1 MKATKANVRQ
11 WLLLVAAKCTTTMSV
26 RELEDLLKL
35 MVPTFVTH
43 YATEAFS
50 ADSMEAVTKVCR
62 FFKEADVRA
71 ALDQWCRENNPD
83 KTGLP
88 PEVVNAPLS
97 FTEKVWAA
105 SWFRAET
112 EADRIE
118 AMNAMRGYSQNAFA
132 WLINTDLAAG
142 SLAVR
147 KRWLPEADR
156 VSRMQIEWGDPDAVL
171 AAVRSCRGQHNDGS
185 WSEPTS
191 MPHFMGLLRAIVGK
205 WAPQNLALIPEPG
218 EEL

>member
-43 YATEAFS
+43 YAAEAFT
-50 ADSMEAVTKVCR
+50 ADSMEAVTKVVR

-83 KTGLP
+83 KTGFP
-88 PEVVNAPLS
+88 PEVVNAPL
-97 FTEKVWAA
+97 TDVEKVWAA
-105 SWFRAET
+105 SWFRATTDEERAT
-112 EADRIE
+112 
-118 AMNAMRGYSQNAFA
+118 AMNTMRAYCQNAFA
-132 WLINTDLAAG
+132 WLINVDLAAG

-147 KRWLPEADR
+147 KRWLPDADR
-156 VSRMQIEWGDPDAVL
+156 VSRMQIEWGDPETVE
-171 AAVRSCRGQHNDGS
+171 AAVRSCYGRHNDGS
-185 WSEPTS
+185 QSEAS
-191 MPHFMGLLRAIVGK
+191 NLMYFMGLLRAIVSK
-205 WAPQNLALIPEPG
+205 WAPQNLPLIPAPG